1 MLPDL
6 KTIPM
11 AEGLTMTSAG
21 TVMGSVDTQGY
32 DFLAIDVVAGT
43 GEAASTALETLR
55 MCESDDT
62 TLLTAYTDGDAVTAF
77 VGAAAA
83 STSAGFVLPALS
95 TTKQN
100 VYRFNI
106 DLRGRKRYIGVN
118 FAPEK
123 QTVGV
128 GLTAILAR
136 SETGPAMA
144 TAATSADGARVI
156 VSG

>member
-1 MLPDL
+1 MNPDY

-11 AEGLTMTSAG
+11 FEGLTMTSAG
-21 TVMGSVDTQGY
+21 TVFGQVDTLGY
-32 DFLAIDVVAGT
+32 DYLVMDLEAGT
-43 GEAASTALETLR
+43 GDAASTAVTTLR
-55 MCESDDT
+55 VCESDTDSAM
-62 TLLTAYTDGDAVTAF
+62 TAYTDGDAVTAF
-77 VGAAAA
+77 VGAAAT

-95 TTKQN
+95 SSKKN
-100 VYRFNI
+100 VYQMRMN
-106 DLRGRKRYIGVN
+106 LRGRKRYIGIN

-128 GLTAILAR
+128 GCQAHLHVAHD
-136 SETGPAMA
+136 GPADS